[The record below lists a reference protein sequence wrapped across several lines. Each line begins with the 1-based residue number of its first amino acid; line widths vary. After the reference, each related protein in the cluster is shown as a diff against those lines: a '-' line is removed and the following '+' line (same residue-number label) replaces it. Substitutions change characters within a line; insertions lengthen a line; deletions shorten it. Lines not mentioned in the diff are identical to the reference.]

1 MTVLSESG
9 GWTPVIDSLA
19 RDQGLITAAVYGV
32 VWRYCQMQDR
42 VCRASLDT
50 LSAHLHLDRGTVL
63 RHIKKL
69 CAAGYLR
76 DLTPDRRNAPHV
88 YADTGQAGRKQTPAA
103 PDRRGPGPEFAGEA
117 EILPGPAGYDDEQG
131 LPLAEWLEA
140 LAEEG
145 VPPGEWRAAPGEW
158 GVAPGER
165 AVAVDNSGVGFGHS
179 GVVVDNSGVVFDNAT
194 VADSNLKKDLKRQR
208 RDEGGEGDNPPSS
221 PYGLVQS
228 LLELCQLD
236 PAFLTRRSK
245 GTVQARA
252 QALADNGYTPAD
264 LAAFSRW
271 WSDYDWR
278 GLRGEAPTLDAVGVA
293 WGRFLMYRG

>member
-1 MTVLSESG
+1 MITVLSETG

-32 VWRYCQMQDR
+32 VWRYCQMRER

-50 LSAHLHLDRGTVL
+50 LSAHLNLDRGTVL

-88 YADTGQAGRKQTPAA
+88 YADTGKAGRGQTPAA
-103 PDRRGPGPEFAGEA
+103 RDRQAVKPELPGADELP
-117 EILPGPAGYDDEQG
+117 PGPAGYDDEQG
-131 LPLAEWLEA
+131 LSPAELIEA
-140 LAEEG
+140 LLEEG
-145 VPPGEWRAAPGEW
+145 LAPGEW
-158 GVAPGER
+158 GVPPDEWGVIPGER
-165 AVAVDNSGVGFGHS
+165 SVAEDNSGVDF
-179 GVVVDNSGVVFDNAT
+179 DNSGGGFDNAT
-194 VADSNLKKDLKRQR
+194 VADSDLKKDLKRER
-208 RDEGGEGDNPPSS
+208 RDEGGEGDSLPSS

-245 GTVQARA
+245 GTVQALA

-264 LAAFSRW
+264 LAAFSQW
-271 WSDYDWR
+271 WFDYDWR

-293 WGRFLMYRG
+293 WGRFMMYRG